1 MSFFPAKGRTKFNK
15 HRFDVNNTTTT
26 LSELVF
32 MEYNPKWLQNTHT
45 HLFQVHMTHSS
56 TQITCWAIRHIY
68 FCWTTDFSLQC
79 VSSHFMYFVALVRFV
94 HAYNGHVFLSGWLVY
109 HYTAFSCLWLHHIF
123 PSFYF
128 WPLHFIESSV
138 SLSHRH
144 TAYSW
149 IFKKKI

>member
-45 HLFQVHMTHSS
+45 HLFQVPMTHSS

-68 FCWTTDFSLQC
+68 FCWTIDFSLQC

-94 HAYNGHVFLSGWLVY
+94 HAYNGHVFLSGWRVY
-109 HYTAFSCLWLHHIF
+109 HYTGFSCLWLHHIF

-149 IFKKKI
+149 IFKNFF